1 LGGRKRRERRRSSPY
16 IAPSE
21 PDPGSRARK
30 KRGFSWND
38 PAEFA
43 QKANSF
49 FFVAC
54 DTGETSPTPE
64 PHTPASQRCLCA
76 RMGTGLA
83 SGPRVPVRR
92 GEVARARRREKKS
105 GPWGNRRKG
114 EMGRK
119 RSRGPVRLV
128 LFYSFLFHYFFSIF
142 KSNLNSSL
150 NSNFMAH
157 HLHYVC
163 TVKSNKFKDIYIF
176 LYIFISFLFFLF
188 SKPYFQI

>member
-21 PDPGSRARK
+21 PDLGSRARK
-30 KRGFSWND
+30 KRGFGWND

-43 QKANSF
+43 QMADF

-83 SGPRVPVRR
+83 SGPRAPVRR
-92 GEVARARRREKKS
+92 GGGEAAWARRREKKS
-105 GPWGNRRKG
+105 GPWGSRRKVETG
-114 EMGRK
+114 QIDAPRPM
-119 RSRGPVRLV
+119 RLFI
-128 LFYSFLFHYFFSIF
+128 LFLLSFLSIF
-142 KSNLNSSL
+142 
-150 NSNFMAH
+150 
-157 HLHYVC
+157 
-163 TVKSNKFKDIYIF
+163 
-176 LYIFISFLFFLF
+176 FIS
-188 SKPYFQI
+188 KV